1 MTRSARI
8 STLRFA
14 VAAVGLSK
22 SSSERRTV
30 ASRSRTPST
39 GSWLILRAR
48 NRTPPLCHT
57 WHHRPERHLR
67 KGELIRSIKRGC
79 PGVHCLF
86 SQEADPQPRISK
98 DATEKL
104 VARTVVYSRSGMD
117 GYELRDHL
125 SQQRLRPIGGYF
137 ENFYSS
143 VGSICEAIYSQPAV
157 YSSYTF
163 FI

>member
-1 MTRSARI
+1 MDP
-8 STLRFA
+8 
-14 VAAVGLSK
+14 SK
-22 SSSERRTV
+22 SYPKRSL
-30 ASRSRTPST
+30 RSRGRLSLALRIRTSST
-39 GSWLILRAR
+39 GFWLILRAR

-86 SQEADPQPRISK
+86 SLRRNPVQQHSISK

-104 VARTVVYSRSGMD
+104 VARTVAYSRSGMD

-137 ENFYSS
+137 ENIYSS
-143 VGSICEAIYSQPAV
+143 VGSISEEIYSQQAV
-157 YSSYTF
+157 YLSYTLVTGLGV
-163 FI
+163 